1 MRQLAYS
8 LFLVFLLGILGACAS
23 GGGEEQEEPAYF
35 PIKTW
40 AEVQAEKL
48 DGFQV
53 RKQVRVG
60 TQEEILEA
68 TLDTEGWLEL
78 FEVFLDADINTSS
91 LAAAYATSRKD
102 NVLRHELRPGEKGR
116 VKWIEVRYLQNEVKE
131 VSFSAETD
139 NFFYKTAVS
148 GRLIMHAARQHLD
161 QFRITAKQKI
171 LFRSSTAL
179 QVTGHILP
187 KEEMVVPRLDP

>member
-1 MRQLAYS
+1 MRKCTYSS
-8 LFLVFLLGILGACAS
+8 LFLALLLLLGACGS
-23 GGGEEQEEPAYF
+23 GGSENQEEAAYF

-40 AEVQAEKL
+40 TEVQAENL

-60 TQEEILEA
+60 SHEEILED
-68 TLDTEGWLEL
+68 TLDAGGWLEL

-91 LAAAYATSRKD
+91 LAAAYETSRKD

-139 NFFYKTAVS
+139 NFFYQTSVS

-161 QFRITAKQKI
+161 QFRISAEQKI
-171 LFRSSTAL
+171 LFRAPTVL
-179 QVTGHILP
+179 QVTGHVLP
-187 KEEMVVPRLDP
+187 KADAVLPRLDP